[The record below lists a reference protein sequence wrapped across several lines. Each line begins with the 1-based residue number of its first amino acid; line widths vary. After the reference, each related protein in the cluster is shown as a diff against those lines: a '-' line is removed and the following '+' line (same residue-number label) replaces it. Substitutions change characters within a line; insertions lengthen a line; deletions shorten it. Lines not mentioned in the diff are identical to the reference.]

1 MSTLGDAV
9 LRQVVKKGFE
19 TATAAEVEAILDDA
33 GILTSATAG
42 VPVRLRV
49 ARLHFSGTKQLHP
62 GGVGD
67 ATGTPFAFDWDIPDG
82 VSGIGSGANLRGK
95 SSVLNVLQWA
105 LTGRC
110 QLQDDVKS
118 WIERVEVEWRIDDA
132 RIEVTFDVTDVVP
145 TGEVVLIED
154 TNRTTRRTALG
165 TFGSEQ
171 DFEVLMG
178 KLMMDRLRLDPI
190 AMWSAT
196 QETSHRWPAYA
207 SALSVQA
214 NKLDPLIGNEG
225 VLASR
230 MLQMFAGTSWAT
242 PGSQAA
248 TASRGLAF
256 EAERAKE
263 KATSATEVTAAAR
276 AAAEARV
283 AAARAHVESFSNTDP
298 DVSMMLGLTAEA
310 HDLAQKSHQ
319 VELKLNTAK
328 TAAAQ
333 VQDQLKAEQVRQ
345 NGLME
350 DALARLFFNSMEPT
364 VCPRCTA
371 AVTEERKKAEPEKH
385 SCSVCSHDLDLSAL
399 AGDVVVATSV
409 PADTKASLVE
419 AAANAVSEKA
429 AADVEEGA
437 VIDAL
442 LALQNAA
449 TKAEEAVALLQTEYD
464 TAVQAREA
472 ATEQARASADQIEAA
487 KGRQKAAMDLAR
499 AEGVLE
505 GMAEQAPVDVPAGP
519 DPLTVAVVD
528 AAHDLLRKW
537 LKEEQDP
544 RLDEISTEIADLARS
559 FGSDNLDSVTLLGNC
574 SMKVVKG
581 GVSANYGTVTPGEKL
596 RLKLATTIALIK
608 YGYVQGIGRHPGL
621 LFIDSPAAEEIP
633 ETNLKTMLQALHTI
647 AADGGIQILVATRH
661 GNVLNEVLPAD
672 HAIVAVGN
680 DPVW

>member
-1 MSTLGDAV
+1 MAEKKMGLFNGFAREMLGHPARNAV
-9 LRQVVKKGFE
+9 QLVGFD
-19 TATAAEVEAILDDA
+19 VFRHVQNRILDDA

-62 GGVGD
+62 DGDGGAVG
-67 ATGTPFAFDWDIPDG
+67 GTPFAFDWDIPAG

-110 QLQDDVKS
+110 GLQEDVKS
-118 WIERVEVEWRIDDA
+118 WLDRVEVEWLIDDA
-132 RIEVTFDVTDVVP
+132 RIEVAFAVTDMVP
-145 TGEVVLIED
+145 AGEVVLIKD
-154 TNRTTRRTALG
+154 NNGATRRTPLG

-171 DFEVLMG
+171 DFQVLMG

-190 AMWSAT
+190 AMWTAT

-207 SALSVQA
+207 SALSIQA

-263 KATSATEVTAAAR
+263 KASAATEVTAAAR

-283 AAARAHVESFSNTDP
+283 AAARTHFESFSAADP
-298 DVSMMLGLTAEA
+298 DVSTMLGLTAAA
-310 HDLAQKSHQ
+310 HDLAQKAHQ

-333 VQDQLKAEQVRQ
+333 VQDQLKSERVRQ

-364 VCPRCTA
+364 VCPRCAA
-371 AVTEERKKAEPEKH
+371 AVTEERKKAEPEQH

-399 AGDVVVATSV
+399 AGSGSGGAVVASDVEASRSDVSRAAPVSAVWGLMAKRTTESWQSV
-409 PADTKASLVE
+409 PHFYLRREVDASRLESWRTIARATPGQERVSHTDLLVKLVAEALCRHPRVNSTWRDGAVVPMERVGVGIAVAIDDGLVVPVVHDADRLSLAKVAARRIELVEAARGGRLRPDDVTGGTFTVSNLGMYGVDSFDAIVNAPQAAILAVGRIVDRIVPVDGQPAVRPVLNLSVSFDHRVVDGARGAEFLETLASLVE
-419 AAANAVSEKA
+419 E
-429 AADVEEGA
+429 
-437 VIDAL
+437 
-442 LALQNAA
+442 
-449 TKAEEAVALLQTEYD
+449 
-464 TAVQAREA
+464 
-472 ATEQARASADQIEAA
+472 
-487 KGRQKAAMDLAR
+487 
-499 AEGVLE
+499 
-505 GMAEQAPVDVPAGP
+505 PAG
-519 DPLTVAVVD
+519 
-528 AAHDLLRKW
+528 
-537 LKEEQDP
+537 
-544 RLDEISTEIADLARS
+544 
-559 FGSDNLDSVTLLGNC
+559 
-574 SMKVVKG
+574 
-581 GVSANYGTVTPGEKL
+581 
-596 RLKLATTIALIK
+596 
-608 YGYVQGIGRHPGL
+608 
-621 LFIDSPAAEEIP
+621 
-633 ETNLKTMLQALHTI
+633 
-647 AADGGIQILVATRH
+647 LV
-661 GNVLNEVLPAD
+661 G
-672 HAIVAVGN
+672 
-680 DPVW
+680 